1 VVDNYQSQIKDNTLP
16 GKPQTI
22 SRVLFIYGTTF
33 SQRENCI
40 IGKML
45 VEINYHL
52 AKVLQNLAGV
62 SKNG

>member
-1 VVDNYQSQIKDNTLP
+1 MPT
-16 GKPQTI
+16 KPQTI

-45 VEINYHL
+45 VEINYQLEKIL
-52 AKVLQNLAGV
+52 AAPDASNKKKGETE
-62 SKNG
+62 